1 MAFTIEMTLRGVLLA
16 GKWRTE
22 DELNHMP
29 TNDKRNFLI
38 VELEKHTNKLRSIFN
53 ATMTILW

>member
-1 MAFTIEMTLRGVLLA
+1 MPFMIEMTPRGVLLA

-29 TNDKRNFLI
+29 TEDKRNTLI
-38 VELEKHTNKLRSIFN
+38 VVLREYTNQPGAGMGVRS
-53 ATMTILW
+53 